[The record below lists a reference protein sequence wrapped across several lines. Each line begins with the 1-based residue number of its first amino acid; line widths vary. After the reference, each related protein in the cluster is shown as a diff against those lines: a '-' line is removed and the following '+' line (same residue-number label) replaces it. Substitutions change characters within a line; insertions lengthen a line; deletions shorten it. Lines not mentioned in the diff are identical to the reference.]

1 MTRFARYLGIDY
13 SGAQTADRGLRGLRV
28 YSATPDSAPV
38 EISPP
43 PPRGRSKYWT
53 RRALAHWL
61 RDTLRDGPPTLVG
74 LDHAFSFPRAYFQPH
89 GLAENWPNFLADFH
103 RHWPTDT
110 PGVWV
115 RDLRRPPFDQPRRGD
130 PMWFRL
136 TDRRAKSAKSVFRFG
151 VNGEVATSTHAGLPW
166 IRFLRDELGPRVH
179 WWPFEGWSP
188 PRGRSVVAEIYP
200 SLWRDRF
207 PREDRT
213 GDQHD
218 AYATTR
224 ALRDADATGELPAF
238 FAPALSPEERSIAG
252 IEGWILG
259 LR

>member
-13 SGAQTADRGLRGLRV
+13 SGAKTADRSLPGLRV

-38 EISPP
+38 EILPP
-43 PPRGRSKYWT
+43 PSPRKYWT

-74 LDHAFSFPRAYFQPH
+74 IDHAFSFPVVYFHQH
-89 GLAENWPNFLADFH
+89 DLAGDWPDFLADFH

-110 PGVWV
+110 PDVWV
-115 RDLRRPPFDQPRRGD
+115 RDLLRPDHPRRGD
-130 PMWFRL
+130 STWFRL
-136 TDRRAKSAKSVFRFG
+136 TDRHARSAKSVFRFG

-166 IRFLRDELGPRVH
+166 VRFLRDELGSRVH
-179 WWPFEGWSP
+179 WWPFDGWSP
-188 PRGRSVVAEIYP
+188 SDARSVVAEIYP
-200 SLWRDRF
+200 TLWRQRF
-207 PREDRT
+207 PPDDRT
-213 GDQHD
+213 GDQRD
-218 AYATTR
+218 AYAAAR
-224 ALRDADATGELPAF
+224 ALRDADVAGELTAF
-238 FAPALSPEERSIAG
+238 FEPDLSAEERSVAA